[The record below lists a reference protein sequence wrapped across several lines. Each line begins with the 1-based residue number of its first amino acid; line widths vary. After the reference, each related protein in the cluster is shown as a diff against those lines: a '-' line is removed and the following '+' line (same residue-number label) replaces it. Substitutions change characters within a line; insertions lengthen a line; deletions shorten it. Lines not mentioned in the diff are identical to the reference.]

1 MTGIEFAAVDRTLH
15 ALFSRR
21 ADDPRH
27 DADRRRYRG
36 TTLSVPFEVYLAR
49 VYGASWL
56 ALSFVAVWSAL
67 AVLLLPESA
76 WAGLGDSLGGALPVA
91 PPAVPW
97 SVVAG
102 TGGLVAGA
110 LAKRCVIRLGGVYLG
125 WAAKARRSDIER
137 TLPGA
142 VRYLRALASGSDGER
157 AILRKVAEQ
166 EEAYG
171 ATAVAFRTVLNK
183 TALTGSFD
191 TAVRLVA
198 RDTPSQEVLA
208 PFLLKFRE
216 YASQGSDA
224 LEDYLRLEG
233 RMLGRRQERARR
245 RAEGFLELLAEL
257 FIVLLVLPTLL
268 VIVLTVLSVL
278 SPALGEPVRTPL
290 GPITPRV
297 LLVYGSGVYV
307 LFVGAVSAWL
317 VAELRPPNAAVAA
330 YEPSAGWERLRA
342 AARNPADA
350 ALVAALP
357 AAGVALLLFGAL
369 SPANAACLT
378 YAAYGLPVGLVGLR
392 RARIDDAKD
401 REIKDFVHAVA
412 GHVSLGRPFPEAVAL
427 VSEEV
432 DLGALDA
439 DVADLAFNLQLTSR
453 AGDVRT
459 EALER
464 FVRGVGTP
472 LAEQTVGLVT
482 GALDVGAEPET
493 VFDTLQAEVGR
504 LHHERK
510 TLRASLAVYVAVGWT
525 TAVLVVGVMVA
536 VNLYVL
542 ESFEQLAAVSQSM
555 GGFVLTPGA
564 VDPARDRERF
574 YLVTQAT
581 MLACGWFAGYAS
593 RGRYDALLHSGAL
606 VVLAYAAFTG
616 LGAV

>member
-1 MTGIEFAAVDRTLH
+1 MKGFAAVDRMLY

-36 TTLSVPFEVYLAR
+36 TTLGVPFEVYLAR
-49 VYGASWL
+49 VYGVSWFALGL
-56 ALSFVAVWSAL
+56 AAAWGTL
-67 AVLLLPESA
+67 AVLLLPEPA
-76 WAGLGDSLGGALPVA
+76 RAGLGGGLDGLLPVGL
-91 PPAVPW
+91 PAVPW
-97 SVVAG
+97 IAVAG
-102 TGGLVAGA
+102 AGGLVAGA
-110 LAKRCVIRLGGVYLG
+110 LAKRGVIRLGGLYLG
-125 WAAKARRSDIER
+125 WVAKARRADIER

-278 SPALGEPVRTPL
+278 SPALGTPVPTPL
-290 GPITPRV
+290 GAVTPRV
-297 LLVYGSGVYV
+297 LLVYGSGAYV
-307 LFVGAVSAWL
+307 LFVGAVCAWL
-317 VAELRPPNAAVAA
+317 VAELRPPNAGVAA
-330 YEPSAGWERLRA
+330 YEPSAGWGRLRSA
-342 AARNPADA
+342 TRNPADA
-350 ALVAALP
+350 ALAAALP
-357 AAGVALLLFGAL
+357 AAAVAAVLFRAL
-369 SPANAACLT
+369 SPLNAACLA

-392 RARIDDAKD
+392 RARLDDAKD

-427 VSEEV
+427 VADEV

-453 AGDVRT
+453 GDDVRT

-464 FVRGVGTP
+464 FVRAVGTP

-482 GALDVGAEPET
+482 GALDVGADPET

-510 TLRASLAVYVAVGWT
+510 TLQANLAVYVAVGWT
-525 TAVLVVGVMVA
+525 TAILVVGVMVA

-542 ESFEQLAAVSQSM
+542 ESFEQLAAVSRSM
-555 GGFVLTPGA
+555 GGFVLTPEA
-564 VDPARDRERF
+564 VEPARDRERF

-581 MLACGWFAGYAS
+581 MLACGWFAGYAR

-606 VVLAYAAFTG
+606 VALAYVAFTG